1 MYGFVELSA
10 AIMQQEGVKILTP
23 LLGHH
28 QCQLSS
34 SVHMNLLHKV
44 DASRLWAQRGGRVYV
59 RDQDPTCDLD
69 VGPHIHPHPTSL
81 GENKQHKEKKNHP
94 PLSLKSL
101 SSLRGAVLQSALT
114 VVAVFSYLFHF
125 HQCASAEPPCLL
137 AQCVPCQ
144 FDWGWI
150 QLKWLR
156 WKALRQITTTLH
168 FSHRNHLD
176 YYCTAL
182 N

>member
-1 MYGFVELSA
+1 MNVLYVYGFVELSA

-81 GENKQHKEKKNHP
+81 GENKQHKEEKKP
-94 PLSLKSL
+94 PTTIIKISFQPPRGRPAVSPHSGGSLFLFVSFSPVCLS
-101 SSLRGAVLQSALT
+101 
-114 VVAVFSYLFHF
+114 
-125 HQCASAEPPCLL
+125 
-137 AQCVPCQ
+137 
-144 FDWGWI
+144 
-150 QLKWLR
+150 
-156 WKALRQITTTLH
+156 
-168 FSHRNHLD
+168 
-176 YYCTAL
+176 
-182 N
+182 